1 MSLIIIAAVIWGI
14 CKLISA
20 ASAASK
26 ERARQ
31 AQLERI
37 RREQER
43 VKLEQARQREAWKAA
58 QAAERERVRQMVAL
72 EREQARQAKEQER
85 LAKEQE
91 RMDAEIKK
99 EREER
104 IEADNKLQAQI
115 NKQNY
120 RIEKA
125 KSDIMFL
132 QEDIETLTD
141 LRHPKAMKLHE
152 LKNLKV
158 KDDYRGI
165 GNPARDA
172 EIEKLTKQVR
182 QYDKQIHA
190 AQQKIDKANADKRDA
205 EIKLREVA

>member
-20 ASAASK
+20 ASAASR

-43 VKLEQARQREAWKAA
+43 VKLEQARQHEAWKAA

-91 RMDAEIKK
+91 RQAVQLARHEEEIKQLK
-99 EREER
+99 YRVRRCEQTYTDMRQR
-104 IEADNKLQAQI
+104 IENLEELYELTSAELEEADRVGDDKR
-115 NKQNY
+115 K
-120 RIEKA
+120 EKA
-125 KSDIMFL
+125 LRKIV
-132 QEDIETLTD
+132 TLD
-141 LRHPKAMKLHE
+141 SQLAS
-152 LKNLKV
+152 
-158 KDDYRGI
+158 
-165 GNPARDA
+165 ARDKQRKA
-172 EIEKLTKQVR
+172 KHDWNTAKQKLS
-182 QYDKQIHA
+182 A
-190 AQQKIDKANADKRDA
+190 
-205 EIKLREVA
+205 

>member
-1 MSLIIIAAVIWGI
+1 MSLLIIIGIIWGV

-43 VKLEQARQREAWKAA
+43 VRLEQARQREAWKAA

-91 RMDAEIKK
+91 RQAAQLAKHEEMIRKLEMRMATAESELAFNREQRDRLFKLLDIE
-99 EREER
+99 ERERDGAIPESATWQKHQR
-104 IEADNKLQAQI
+104 
-115 NKQNY
+115 
-120 RIEKA
+120 
-125 KSDIMFL
+125 
-132 QEDIETLTD
+132 
-141 LRHPKAMKLHE
+141 
-152 LKNLKV
+152 KV
-158 KDDYRGI
+158 I
-165 GNPARDA
+165 SLEN
-172 EIEKLTKQVR
+172 
-182 QYDKQIHA
+182 QIHTV
-190 AQQKIDKANADKRDA
+190 QKRIDKAHMDKA
-205 EIKLREVA
+205 YCESKLSA

>member
-1 MSLIIIAAVIWGI
+1 MSLLIIIGIIWGV

-43 VKLEQARQREAWKAA
+43 VRLEQARQREAWKAA

-91 RMDAEIKK
+91 RQAAQLAKHEEMIRKLEMRMATAESELAFNREQRDRLFKLLDIE
-99 EREER
+99 ERERDGAIPESATWQKHQR
-104 IEADNKLQAQI
+104 
-115 NKQNY
+115 
-120 RIEKA
+120 
-125 KSDIMFL
+125 
-132 QEDIETLTD
+132 
-141 LRHPKAMKLHE
+141 
-152 LKNLKV
+152 KV
-158 KDDYRGI
+158 I
-165 GNPARDA
+165 SLEN
-172 EIEKLTKQVR
+172 
-182 QYDKQIHA
+182 QIHTV
-190 AQQKIDKANADKRDA
+190 QKRIDKAQADRLFCEKQMSA
-205 EIKLREVA
+205 